1 MKFIHTFW
9 SKPLYENLVKGFD
22 ESLKNILYNYACSV
36 SCIHKFNEKIVL
48 YTDKKGAEL
57 LTFLPYDDII
67 IIEDK
72 EMDETSISFPAQMK
86 FYALR
91 DCELGDVIIDGD
103 LFLWKQ
109 EAIDIVKEAKED
121 VVYSFFEPYLCILT
135 QNNYVIICNHLL
147 HKFSI
152 LEHEIEPPYYL
163 PKYPDEYEYFNTSLM
178 KINNQEL
185 KDKYVNDYF
194 LYREKYKKV
203 DFENVWADLLIEQ
216 LFLTQ
221 LVKNKNYTSKPIIK
235 NFFINHEE
243 SNNYARQ
250 IGFVHLGSNKTPY
263 FDFTFN
269 ILSNNDRV
277 LCDKVAERYNEII
290 KQKNLN

>member
-1 MKFIHTFW
+1 M
-9 SKPLYENLVKGFD
+9 
-22 ESLKNILYNYACSV
+22 
-36 SCIHKFNEKIVL
+36 
-48 YTDKKGAEL
+48 
-57 LTFLPYDDII
+57 
-67 IIEDK
+67 
-72 EMDETSISFPAQMK
+72 
-86 FYALR
+86 
-91 DCELGDVIIDGD
+91 
-103 LFLWKQ
+103 
-109 EAIDIVKEAKED
+109 
-121 VVYSFFEPYLCILT
+121 
-135 QNNYVIICNHLL
+135 
-147 HKFSI
+147 
-152 LEHEIEPPYYL
+152 
-163 PKYPDEYEYFNTSLM
+163 
-178 KINNQEL
+178 
-185 KDKYVNDYF
+185 
-194 LYREKYKKV
+194 YREKYKKV